1 MKHFT
6 LIAGG
11 LLALGLSGCATKEYV
26 HEYVDGQV
34 SPLSGQVKTLDG
46 QVKGLDGQMRGL
58 DGRVSATEAG
68 VRDAAGGVGSLGTRL
83 NGMDSRVGA
92 AEVRLEGVEALLRDH
107 DGRLIA
113 VSATARDAMDR
124 AMAAG
129 KLAEGKFVYE
139 ATYSDATTLAF
150 KLEGDELS
158 APTKAALDAFAE
170 KLKSEN
176 KNVFIEIQGHTD
188 TTGSS
193 SHNLKLGAERAEAVR
208 RYLNMKGGIALHR
221 MSTISYGEVA
231 PVADNKTRAGR
242 EKNRRVVL
250 VVLK

>member
-6 LIAGG
+6 LTAAI
-11 LLALGLSGCATKEYV
+11 LLGLGLSGCASKEYV

-34 SPLSGQVKTLDG
+34 MPLSGQVKTLDG
-46 QVKGLDGQMRGL
+46 QVKTL

-68 VRDAAGGVGSLGTRL
+68 VREAAGGVGSLGSRL
-83 NGMDSRVGA
+83 GGIDNRVGA
-92 AEVRLEGVEALLRDH
+92 AEGRLEGVEALLRDH

-113 VSATARDAMDR
+113 VSATAREAMDR

-158 APTKAALDAFAE
+158 EPTKTALDAFAE
-170 KLKSEN
+170 RLKAEN

-188 TTGSS
+188 TTGSTA
-193 SHNLKLGAERAEAVR
+193 HNLKLGAERAEAVR
-208 RYLNMKGGIALHR
+208 RYLNIKGGIALHR
-221 MSTISYGEVA
+221 MSTISYGEAV
-231 PVADNKTRAGR
+231 PVADNKTRSGR